1 MQSSQTKLI
10 GFANLNNESR
20 KFANSIA
27 VFTVC
32 LSAIVIGQG
41 CTNLGAIRQVDVGF
55 GGLEI
60 ETWEP
65 NEFNNQEYRRSTNG
79 VWYRK

>member
-1 MQSSQTKLI
+1 MDLK
-10 GFANLNNESR
+10 NDSR
-20 KFANSIA
+20 NCANSIA
-27 VFTVC
+27 ISAVC
-32 LSAIVIGQG
+32 LVAILVGQG
-41 CTNLGAIRQVDVGF
+41 CTNLGAIKQVDVGF